1 MIECCMKGVITVK
14 TLTVR
19 LDDELHRL
27 FKIHAVN
34 SGKDMQ
40 EILREHIKSLVEKV
54 QAENKKE

>member
-1 MIECCMKGVITVK
+1 MKGVITVK